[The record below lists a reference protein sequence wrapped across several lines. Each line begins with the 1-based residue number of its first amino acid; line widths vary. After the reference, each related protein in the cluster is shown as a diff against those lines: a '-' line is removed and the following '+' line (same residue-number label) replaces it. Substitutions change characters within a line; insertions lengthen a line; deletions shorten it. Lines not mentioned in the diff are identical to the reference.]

1 MTADVPE
8 RYEIHEKAD
17 HLEVVGLSHD
27 EMQEAL
33 KLYRTAQ
40 EKRLTARDS
49 LHALML
55 EADLPLVSDATQRQ
69 AQRNLALREEL
80 LTTQGFQTYESLADR
95 RDTLESSVRTWVSR
109 LREKGS
115 LFTVKHRGTTLIPSV
130 QLLDSGQLN
139 TAVAELIRPLRASG
153 IDGWALWAWLC
164 NPTGLLSGDVPAE
177 VAATNPKRAL
187 RAAERSAA
195 SNWRPDAEAS

>member
-1 MTADVPE
+1 RVASALQLNWRCIMTADVPE
-8 RYEIHEKAD
+8 RYEIREKAD

-80 LTTQGFQTYESLADR
+80 LTTQGFQTYE
-95 RDTLESSVRTWVSR
+95 
-109 LREKGS
+109 
-115 LFTVKHRGTTLIPSV
+115 
-130 QLLDSGQLN
+130 
-139 TAVAELIRPLRASG
+139 
-153 IDGWALWAWLC
+153 
-164 NPTGLLSGDVPAE
+164 
-177 VAATNPKRAL
+177 
-187 RAAERSAA
+187 
-195 SNWRPDAEAS
+195 